1 MDSLRGRGLLLALV
15 AFAVLVLVVQFTGLT
30 DRPTGFYLDESSFAW
45 NAWSLVTTGADE
57 HGRPWPIFFESF
69 GDWKTAP
76 YIYLLAAVF
85 AVTGPSIL
93 AARVLSAGA
102 GVVAVAS
109 MGALA
114 YRMTGRPLVAVLT
127 AAMTLLLPWT
137 FEPTRLAMEVALMPA
152 LVGGFLLALHARPPG
167 SSRWS
172 IVLLAAI
179 LALLT
184 YTYTLG
190 RLLGPLLA
198 LGLVVYASRDRW
210 RAVAGTW
217 LVYGLLLIPFLLFN
231 LFTPDALLVRL
242 NEAGY
247 LGRPLPEV
255 AGTFVA
261 QLLGNLDPY
270 RLLVTGDP
278 NDRHHVPDIGGS
290 MLVGVLGFALIG
302 VVVAIRR
309 FTADPFLRYLVVGL
323 GVSFIPASL
332 TLDPFHV
339 HRLIAVPVFAIALTI
354 PAQEWL
360 LGGAGTSGAVRK
372 GAFAVLAVAVVVQGI
387 WFQVRY
393 DEIARNRGGWFDAE
407 YPRLLDAALATG
419 ADPIY
424 LEDGIV
430 PTYVHGYWY
439 GALRGVGPER
449 FVHLPRDTRAPS
461 GAVVLSSVT
470 DCTPCEELDAGGFYK
485 LYRIP

>member
-30 DRPTGFYLDESSFAW
+30 DRPTGFYLDESSFSW

-85 AVTGPSIL
+85 AITGPSIL
-93 AARVLSAGA
+93 AARVLSASA
-102 GVVAVAS
+102 GVVAVAA

-114 YRMTGRPLVAVLT
+114 YRMTGRPVVAVLT

-137 FEPTRLAMEVALMPA
+137 FEPTRLALEVALMPA

-198 LGLVVYASRDRW
+198 LGLLVYAGRDRW

-231 LFTPDALLVRL
+231 LLTPDALLVRL

-278 NDRHHVPDIGGS
+278 NERHHVAEIGGS

-302 VVVAIRR
+302 IVVAIRR
-309 FTADPFLRYLVVGL
+309 FTADPFLRYLVFGL
-323 GVSFIPASL
+323 VASFIPASL

-360 LGGAGTSGAVRK
+360 LAGAGASGAVRK
-372 GAFAVLAVAVVVQGI
+372 RCSPPSPSRWSCRASGSRSATTRWRATGAAGSTPITRGCWTPRWRPGPTRSTSRTASCRPMSTATGT
-387 WFQVRY
+387 
-393 DEIARNRGGWFDAE
+393 ARC
-407 YPRLLDAALATG
+407 AALAPSGSSTFH
-419 ADPIY
+419 A
-424 LEDGIV
+424 
-430 PTYVHGYWY
+430 
-439 GALRGVGPER
+439 
-449 FVHLPRDTRAPS
+449 TRAPRP
-461 GAVVLSSVT
+461 VPSS
-470 DCTPCEELDAGGFYK
+470 
-485 LYRIP
+485 

>member
-1 MDSLRGRGLLLALV
+1 M
-15 AFAVLVLVVQFTGLT
+15 
-30 DRPTGFYLDESSFAW
+30 
-45 NAWSLVTTGADE
+45 
-57 HGRPWPIFFESF
+57 
-69 GDWKTAP
+69 
-76 YIYLLAAVF
+76 
-85 AVTGPSIL
+85 
-93 AARVLSAGA
+93 
-102 GVVAVAS
+102 
-109 MGALA
+109 
-114 YRMTGRPLVAVLT
+114 
-127 AAMTLLLPWT
+127 
-137 FEPTRLAMEVALMPA
+137 
-152 LVGGFLLALHARPPG
+152 
-167 SSRWS
+167 
-172 IVLLAAI
+172 LLAAI

-198 LGLVVYASRDRW
+198 LGLLVYASRDRW
-210 RAVAGTW
+210 RAIAGTW
-217 LVYGLLLIPFLLFN
+217 LVYGLLLVPFLLFN

-278 NDRHHVPDIGGS
+278 NDRHHVPEIGGS

-309 FTADPFLRYLVVGL
+309 FTADPFLRYLVFGL
-323 GVSFIPASL
+323 VASFIPASL

-360 LGGAGTSGAVRK
+360 LR
-372 GAFAVLAVAVVVQGI
+372 
-387 WFQVRY
+387 
-393 DEIARNRGGWFDAE
+393 RGGPARCERRSSPPSPSRWSRRASGSRSATTRRRATGAAGSMPSTRGCWTPPSRPKPTDLPRGRHRADVR
-407 YPRLLDAALATG
+407 PRLLVRRAAR
-419 ADPIY
+419 D
-424 LEDGIV
+424 
-430 PTYVHGYWY
+430 
-439 GALRGVGPER
+439 RPER

-461 GAVVLSSVT
+461 GAIVLSSVT